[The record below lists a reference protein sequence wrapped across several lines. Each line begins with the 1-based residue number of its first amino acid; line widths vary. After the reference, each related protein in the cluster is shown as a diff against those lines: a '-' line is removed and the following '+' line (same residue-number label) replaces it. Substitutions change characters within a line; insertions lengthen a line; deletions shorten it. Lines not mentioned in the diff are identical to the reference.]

1 MPVNIAHSLLDSD
14 AKFQALVE
22 NAVVGI
28 YIIKNENFTYVNDKF
43 AEIFEYTIE
52 ELLEKN
58 SLELIHEED
67 REYSLKHIKNRLDGV
82 TGSVEYT
89 FRGVTKNGTIK
100 YIRVYGSVFS
110 TNNEKAIIGTLVDE
124 TQEKLSNL
132 RLKRLA
138 NYDLLTTL
146 FNRNYF
152 DIEFEHAINIA
163 KRHSQK
169 LALLLFDIDNF
180 KRVNDSLG
188 HKAGDKILFEAA
200 TRVKHL
206 LRKSDTFSR
215 IGGDEFTIII
225 ENYVSKNELITLLEK
240 IKKVMQ
246 ESIEIDGI
254 SFHISLSIG
263 VSTFPE
269 NGSDVLS
276 ILKTADI
283 AMYEAKK
290 RGKNRFVFYNQNSQ
304 ASTENLQLEGEL
316 YRAYKNREFQV
327 YLQPQVSP
335 IDERLIGAEALIRWN
350 HSARGM
356 INPEQFLEVAS
367 NIGLLPELD
376 FFMIESTFEI
386 LEECRDAKNL
396 DFTIS
401 VNISNALFQH
411 QKFLTKMQSLKLKHG
426 ILTNYIQL
434 ELTENILM
442 NNAKHSYSLVK
453 ILKFL
458 GYKLSIDDFGTG
470 YSSLSHIKT
479 LEIDELKIDKSFID
493 NIVSNKND
501 RAIVKAIID
510 MCKTLNLETVAE
522 GVQTQE
528 QLEIL
533 KKFGCN
539 VVQGHYYSEALS
551 VKDFRNQWVKKQI
564 TKV

>member
-1 MPVNIAHSLLDSD
+1 MSVDVANSLLDSD
-14 AKFQALVE
+14 VKFQALVE
-22 NAVVGI
+22 HAVVGI
-28 YIIKNENFTYVNDKF
+28 YIIKNEKFTYVNEKF
-43 AEIFEYTIE
+43 AEIFEYETHE
-52 ELLEKN
+52 VLGKN

-67 REYSLKHIKNRLDGV
+67 REESKANIQQRLDGV

-89 FRGVTKNGTIK
+89 FRGVTKNGILK
-100 YIRVYGSVFS
+100 HIRVYGSVFR

-124 TQEKLSNL
+124 TQEKLSHL
-132 RLKRLA
+132 RLQRLA

-152 DIEFEHAINIA
+152 DIEFEHTMNVA

-169 LALLLFDIDNF
+169 LALFLFDIDNF

-200 TRVKHL
+200 TRVKNL
-206 LRKSDTFSR
+206 LRKSDIFSR

-225 ENYVSKNELITLLEK
+225 ENYESKSELITLLEK

-246 ESIEIDGI
+246 DSIEIDGI

-269 NGSDVLS
+269 NGANVLS

-304 ASTENLQLEGEL
+304 ESTENLKLEGEL
-316 YRAYKNREFQV
+316 YKAYENREFQV

-335 IDERLIGAEALIRWN
+335 EDNRLVGAEALIRWK
-350 HSARGM
+350 HSQRGM
-356 INPEQFLEVAS
+356 IKPDQFLEIAS
-367 NIGLLPELD
+367 NTGLLPELD

-386 LEECRDAKNL
+386 LEECRNAKNL

-411 QKFLTKMQSLKLKHG
+411 QKFLAKMQSLKLKHG
-426 ILTNYIQL
+426 VLTNHIQL

-442 NNAKHSYSLVK
+442 NNVKHSYSLVK

-493 NIVSNKND
+493 NIVTNRND
-501 RAIVKAIID
+501 SAIVKAIIE
-510 MCKTLNLETVAE
+510 MCKTLDLNIVAE
-522 GVQTQE
+522 GVQTKE

-539 VVQGHYYSEALS
+539 VVQGHYYSEALN
-551 VKDFRNQWVKKQI
+551 VNDFRDKWVKK
-564 TKV
+564 